1 MYQQEQE
8 TKFVHE
14 EEEQSLYV
22 YQDDDEYID
31 SSELSDEIFRS
42 VEVFSEDDEYLAFE
56 DPIVAKNADYCEQ
69 NQSGPIRG
77 LQCKLEAI
85 NRGKCMQMR

>member
-56 DPIVAKNADYCEQ
+56 DVIEAKNAETLLGDTE
-69 NQSGPIRG
+69 SI
-77 LQCKLEAI
+77 A
-85 NRGKCMQMR
+85 

>member
-1 MYQQEQE
+1 M
-8 TKFVHE
+8 
-14 EEEQSLYV
+14 YV

-56 DPIVAKNADYCEQ
+56 DVIEAKNAETLLGDTE
-69 NQSGPIRG
+69 SI
-77 LQCKLEAI
+77 A
-85 NRGKCMQMR
+85 

>member
-1 MYQQEQE
+1 M
-8 TKFVHE
+8 
-14 EEEQSLYV
+14 YV

-56 DPIVAKNADYCEQ
+56 DPIVAKNAENLISTMKKSIY
-69 NQSGPIRG
+69 
-77 LQCKLEAI
+77 AA
-85 NRGKCMQMR
+85 